1 MELTTAQAIKA
12 ITLALN
18 IEEVE
23 TITRD
28 EEELRVTPF
37 AELFTA
43 TEETVYR
50 IIGIE
55 TTEEE
60 AAFIVIDDL
69 PSSSTYGEIL
79 RGQAFV
85 YPIRDSF
92 DEALEDYS
100 IFVAEKVEA
109 HTSFVEASMV

>member
-12 ITLALN
+12 IALALN
-18 IEEVE
+18 TEEVE

-28 EEELRVTPF
+28 EEELRVTAF

-69 PSSSTYGEIL
+69 PSSLTYGEIL

-92 DEALEDYS
+92 DEAFEDYS
-100 IFVAEKVEA
+100 TLVAKK
-109 HTSFVEASMV
+109 VEASMV